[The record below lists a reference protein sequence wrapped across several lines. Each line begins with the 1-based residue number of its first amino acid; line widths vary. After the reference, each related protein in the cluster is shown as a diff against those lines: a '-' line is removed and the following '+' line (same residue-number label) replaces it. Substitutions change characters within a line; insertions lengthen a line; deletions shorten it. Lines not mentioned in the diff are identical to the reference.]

1 MYHKGEEESTFHFV
15 ELENSILKDILN
27 EEKIVVPSNHRQGIK
42 VLGSGMK
49 VTGRSLDGLAE
60 VIEPE
65 GDEKFLGLQF
75 NLEDME
81 MEAAVKILKSFFEG
95 GQNE

>member
-1 MYHKGEEESTFHFV
+1 
-15 ELENSILKDILN
+15 
-27 EEKIVVPSNHRQGIK
+27 
-42 VLGSGMK
+42 MK

-65 GDEKFLGLQF
+65 GDEKFLGLKF

-81 MEAAVKILKSFFEG
+81 MEMAAKILKEFFEG